1 LSLPLNIAGDVLQCY
16 GQRCDGWLLIQV
28 GDTHLHA
35 NSFYHPLPCE
45 ITDDVIC
52 DGVILLGMQLHR
64 FLLVAEWGCAMC
76 AAVQPSQVPDFGI
89 RYGIQIGQAFGYD
102 FGIGIIRDI
111 CFVSFVIV

>member
-1 LSLPLNIAGDVLQCY
+1 
-16 GQRCDGWLLIQV
+16 
-28 GDTHLHA
+28 
-35 NSFYHPLPCE
+35 
-45 ITDDVIC
+45 
-52 DGVILLGMQLHR
+52 
-64 FLLVAEWGCAMC
+64 MC